1 VTSNDR
7 RTAGEILDD
16 NSISFSLLAGNTE
29 EEDKK
34 TKDAHLNYAF
44 IDFLYRSSLH

>member
-16 NSISFSLLAGNTE
+16 NNISFSLLAGNTE

-34 TKDAHLNYAF
+34 IKDAHLN
-44 IDFLYRSSLH
+44 